1 MKNALVSKFLSG
13 LILTNLSIFAGTIC
27 EVLVIISIIHSAT
40 KSLTF
45 II

>member
-1 MKNALVSKFLSG
+1 MNDAFVSKFLSG
-13 LILTNLSIFAGTIC
+13 LILINLSIFAVRMCG
-27 EVLVIISIIHSAT
+27 VLVVISIIHSVT